1 MAKNVKIGVSVDT
14 NSGVA
19 SIGGLNKSFNQLGNA
34 TQATNKYIKD
44 IEKSF
49 LGLSKSVIDMNAHLT
64 QAYQGYKT
72 LALDIKNFGS
82 SFIEAS
88 KSFETA
94 KTQLAFITATTHSNI
109 DTTGKAISQLEK
121 WKAAT
126 KSSEKTFKDFNDLH
140 TKTGYSLQDLSSMFQ
155 SFASTALNNMSFD
168 EAKKAFESIMIATS
182 NTSMSANQLS
192 ITMDS
197 LGAGA
202 FSASGD
208 LRRFAES
215 LGITNDAMS
224 EAKKNGK
231 LFDLFIEKTK
241 ELTKYTDYTTQTY
254 EKQMQK
260 FEANMQMLQAEI
272 SKPIFDTLKSSLI
285 DINTYIKDNEKEIKA
300 GIKAI
305 TEFATSFKD
314 LAIGAGLAYVAFKSF
329 NSFKNSSFFT
339 SLSNGIKN
347 VKKDYDDLVE
357 KQKTSLEL
365 IKKNENLKIQLQGLK
380 EAKNDLEKLKAL
392 MPDLANYAKY
402 NNKIDLGSIN
412 KDGTKNLSGV
422 MIGREALLIEQGAR
436 SEIKRLQKE
445 IIDNEALINQN
456 IIKRNPLLS
465 TIKGTMSNLANS
477 ALNFTKALAPTAG
490 LIALMTFIE
499 KLYTNWDNFDKAL
512 EKTSKRKLE
521 NKSSKELDE
530 YVKNLKSQMDA
541 LEANGSVLGAQIT
554 SKLDFWYIKE
564 GVESVLKGTDYMF
577 ESVTGKQLK
586 MNKEARK
593 AYEQIQANLKL
604 AEEAAKKAKEQEF
617 KLEAIDNLPASV
629 SKAMES
635 LKALRIPQSTEEQ
648 AENLRKQYELI
659 SETIQQIT
667 NNANWNKDLAKLE
680 QYNALVAQRTHYEEY
695 INKQEEQRLKK
706 EKEIANQK
714 LAERIKEQ
722 NEALKEISQIGMSE
736 YDKKLSQ
743 INEKL
748 KVWKK
753 LGIDK
758 NKLKQAEESLKI
770 NLDLESANKDFE
782 DTKNLMIEF
791 YESIENKQE
800 AWALKEIEL
809 RDKYSK
815 LLSENLI
822 KEEDFKKMIK
832 ANKDAYFQMGK
843 DSKKAMSE
851 VEKNYNQM
859 IANMQ
864 KTIESSFFDVI
875 NGKIK
880 TLKDLFK
887 DLGKTILQDFLSPY
901 ISSLSGFLSKAGAG
915 VLSGLMP
922 NFAFG
927 NVNSHSQTN
936 AFSSVVEFAKNQG
949 LNLNSDGKY
958 QGVVNGVEVVMDKT
972 GTIEKGNNA
981 FNNVSN
987 IIEGASK
994 LDGIMSGEW
1003 IDKAGAT
1010 YDKVMNWFG
1019 SSQNAGSEISF
1030 SDALNADGFS
1040 DFLSSSSDISTTI
1053 ENSSTNIIDSIGNG
1067 FNSLFDNL
1075 QGYINSIGTF
1085 GSNLLANGSAYLAN
1099 FLGLGASFTNGA
1111 SLAGMGLSGA
1121 SNALSLGF
1129 GEGLGYIGGTLAN
1142 AAMGG
1147 LLGYGIGSLGDWLFK
1162 ADTHAGTGG
1171 AIGGALGSIIMPGIG
1186 AIVGGL
1192 LGSVIGGI
1200 FGKTKVTGSGLQL
1213 WENINFSDFFTN
1225 SNLQG
1230 YVDYQKKGWFSKKS
1244 WTEYNNL
1251 SDKKIK
1257 EINRVLENQ
1266 YATLVKLNANLDK
1279 FELVAGKYANNS
1291 LFDTALP
1298 TALLKSFLNIDDKSE
1313 IDAQIVAIQEKA
1325 KANNISYAQQLSNQF
1340 GTFMQMQTSILN
1352 QIYKNDPT
1360 KQAKLAYDDTMYAL
1374 KTAMRNATGGFSLFG
1389 LSEES
1394 FKDLGQLSAEAL
1406 NKAFNESL
1414 RQDFS
1419 PENLEIWQQLTQAY
1433 TQAQEQVKNLLNSI
1447 IQKTQELMQIN
1458 QSFLSANG
1466 ISSSIFEVNHLM
1478 NSYATLMSGLKD
1490 DLNDSE
1496 KEMLKD
1502 IFSANDKLL
1511 SLGYEGLNE
1520 FLSTGNTELRKQL
1533 VDIITQFKQIS
1544 DKQGGLIFSSE
1555 HLNKLAEVEKLINAY
1570 ENKDESKEADQ
1581 VRLNE
1586 NNKLLSKLN
1595 SELGILSS
1603 LGSFST
1609 NLINQSIA
1617 TSESVALNY
1626 DKILKQAKNDFKNG
1640 NLTSSSFSALQNAA
1654 TQKANEIKNQA
1665 SSFAEYQLQ
1674 MLKMANEMKDLGGE
1688 ADLNS
1693 IQDKI
1698 EAITEENK
1706 KLQEKLDQTLKD
1718 TSNMTLE
1725 ELKEYKKTLIAQ
1737 SEAEI
1742 AKMIEYLGEE
1752 SPMAKYLQE
1761 TIKSIKDGASL
1772 TETTLKNLEYALLQY
1787 QNNQANI
1794 DKDLNNEIK
1803 NPYKKM
1809 KAFADGGIVTRPTNA
1824 LIGENGYPEAVIPLK
1839 NGKGLKIDASGVFE
1853 KIGIAFEKAINKGFN
1868 SFEEKLDLI
1877 ASKIDNVDKS
1887 VKRANMDLSI
1897 LTKQTREIAEN
1908 I

>member
-192 ITMDS
+192 NTMDS

-215 LGITNDAMS
+215 LGITNDAMG

-347 VKKDYDDLVE
+347 VKKDYDDLII
-357 KQKTSLEL
+357 KQKEMKELVINQRNLKFQAQSFKDAIKDLERLQSLMPQKAKEVSNLAPFYSTSQKTMISAEKMLLQQEALKNIRNLEEE
-365 IKKNENLKIQLQGLK
+365 IKKNE
-380 EAKNDLEKLKAL
+380 
-392 MPDLANYAKY
+392 
-402 NNKIDLGSIN
+402 
-412 KDGTKNLSGV
+412 T
-422 MIGREALLIEQGAR
+422 
-436 SEIKRLQKE
+436 
-445 IIDNEALINQN
+445 LINES
-456 IIKRNPLLS
+456 ILKRNPLLS

-1099 FLGLGASFTNGA
+1099 FLGLGVSFTNGA

-1129 GEGLGYIGGTLAN
+1129 GGGLGYIGGTLAN

-1186 AIVGGL
+1186 TIVGGL

-1200 FGKTKVTGSGLQL
+1200 FGKTKVTGRGLQL

-1787 QNNQANI
+1787 QNNGAII
-1794 DKDLNNEIK
+1794 DKNLNDEVK
-1803 NPYKKM
+1803 NPYKKT

-1839 NGKGLKIDASGVFE
+1839 DGKGLKIDASGVFE
-1853 KIGIAFEKAINKGFN
+1853 KLGNAFEKAINKGFK
-1868 SFEEKLDLI
+1868 SFEERLDLI
-1877 ASKIDNVDKS
+1877 ALKIDNVDKS

>member
-1 MAKNVKIGVSVDT
+1 
-14 NSGVA
+14 
-19 SIGGLNKSFNQLGNA
+19 
-34 TQATNKYIKD
+34 
-44 IEKSF
+44 
-49 LGLSKSVIDMNAHLT
+49 
-64 QAYQGYKT
+64 
-72 LALDIKNFGS
+72 
-82 SFIEAS
+82 
-88 KSFETA
+88 
-94 KTQLAFITATTHSNI
+94 
-109 DTTGKAISQLEK
+109 
-121 WKAAT
+121 
-126 KSSEKTFKDFNDLH
+126 
-140 TKTGYSLQDLSSMFQ
+140 MFQ

-192 ITMDS
+192 MTMDS

-347 VKKDYDDLVE
+347 VKKDYDDLII
-357 KQKTSLEL
+357 KQKEMKELVINQRNLKFQAQSFKDAIKDLERLQSLMPQKAKEVSNLAPFYSTSQKTMISAEKMLLQQEALKNIRNLEEE
-365 IKKNENLKIQLQGLK
+365 IKKNE
-380 EAKNDLEKLKAL
+380 
-392 MPDLANYAKY
+392 
-402 NNKIDLGSIN
+402 
-412 KDGTKNLSGV
+412 T
-422 MIGREALLIEQGAR
+422 
-436 SEIKRLQKE
+436 
-445 IIDNEALINQN
+445 LINES
-456 IIKRNPLLS
+456 ILKRNPLLS

-1129 GEGLGYIGGTLAN
+1129 GGGLGYIGGTLAN

-1186 AIVGGL
+1186 TIVGGL

-1325 KANNISYAQQLSNQF
+1325 KANNISYTQQLSNQF